1 MNAGI
6 KAVTLSWPVAKYVIT
21 PIRIRAA
28 PNATVNRAI
37 GSLLHSGLITTEI
50 LTLVIHEWRKRS
62 DLSAVITLQ
71 RCGLFSRDD

>member
-6 KAVTLSWPVAKYVIT
+6 KAVTLCWPVAKYVIT

-37 GSLLHSGLITTEI
+37 GSLLHFRTHYNGNINPTHPRME
-50 LTLVIHEWRKRS
+50 EKK
-62 DLSAVITLQ
+62 
-71 RCGLFSRDD
+71 